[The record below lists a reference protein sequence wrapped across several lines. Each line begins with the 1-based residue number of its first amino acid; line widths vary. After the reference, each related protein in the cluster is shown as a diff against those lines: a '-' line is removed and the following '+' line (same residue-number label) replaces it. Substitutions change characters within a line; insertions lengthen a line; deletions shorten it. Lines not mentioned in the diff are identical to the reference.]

1 MAKETATEY
10 LFRMLDKITPRD
22 ERAQNNWN
30 AILNDAKKLE
40 RYQIEKAFIAG
51 RTWNMSWHSDTYFI
65 DEYMTEH
72 HYQFYNPKS

>member
-1 MAKETATEY
+1 MSKETATEY
-10 LFRMLDKITPRD
+10 LFRMLDMMTPKD
-22 ERAQNNWN
+22 ERAQNNWKE
-30 AILNDAKKLE
+30 ILKDAKKLE

-72 HYQFYNPKS
+72 HYQFYKSKT